1 MAASV
6 IATPPDAI
14 KDSIA
19 RGVEARK
26 EGINCDRLADLL
38 CVPHSLKNAIV
49 TIIPTVALFATAETP
64 SGLVHAVR
72 LSNKGL
78 FHAPGQISMRVRF
91 YKTGGSESSVLLEG
105 LRWA

>member
-26 EGINCDRLADLL
+26 EGINCNVKTNDGCD
-38 CVPHSLKNAIV
+38 
-49 TIIPTVALFATAETP
+49 
-64 SGLVHAVR
+64 
-72 LSNKGL
+72 
-78 FHAPGQISMRVRF
+78 ISEKC
-91 YKTGGSESSVLLEG
+91 YCDHYSYGGTFCYCG
-105 LRWA
+105 DP